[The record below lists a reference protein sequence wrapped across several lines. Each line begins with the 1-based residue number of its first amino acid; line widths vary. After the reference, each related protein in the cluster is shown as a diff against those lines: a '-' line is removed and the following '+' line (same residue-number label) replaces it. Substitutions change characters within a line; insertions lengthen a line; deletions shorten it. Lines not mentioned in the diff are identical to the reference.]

1 MAGGK
6 ETPRQKMIGMMYLVF
21 IAMLALNMSKEVLSA
36 FGFMNEKL
44 TENNI
49 STTEKNKQ
57 AYLNLEMKA
66 SDQPEKFDALN
77 KQAIQIKNSSIE
89 FNTYLEDLKTKMTA
103 DLEDKK
109 DYESMDKTAF
119 LDEYFFRGDKF
130 SKEGQEFLNNING
143 YRKKLIDVLGEDSKF
158 TPLINKRFNTDPVN
172 RGGKKTEKWLNARY
186 AGFPL
191 VASLTNLTQIQ
202 TDIKNTETDIIS
214 SLLGGQLE
222 SDVSMTNYNGIVK
235 LQKNAF
241 YPGDRVLGTV
251 VLGREDPSL
260 QPSKVILN
268 GESYDNFKD
277 GAVNLDIRATSPGEK
292 EIKGTIFFMENG
304 AEVPIPFESSY
315 SVINKPNEAIVSADK
330 MNVVYRGIANPVS
343 VSLPGVAER
352 NIKISPSGHT
362 NWKKVRAGSYLLTPG
377 KSKTVTVNVS
387 ATLEDNS
394 KVNSKKI
401 FRVKDI
407 PAAEMIVFGPDGA
420 TGGKS
425 GKMTLP
431 KSAFPSRVFKVGMQ
445 DFDFDL
451 NIKTESFDISVGSQ
465 ATITVRGEKLNSD
478 ALAAITRSRRG
489 DVISIFNI
497 VASVSGTSYKLKKV
511 YGGTIVI
518 RN

>member
-6 ETPRQKMIGMMYLVF
+6 ETPRQKMVGMMYLVF

-49 STTEKNKQ
+49 STTDKNNQ
-57 AYLNLEMKA
+57 AYANLATKA
-66 SDQPEKFDALN
+66 LDQPEKFNALN
-77 KQAIQIKNSSIE
+77 KQAIQIKTSSSD
-89 FNTYLEDLKTKMTA
+89 FYTYLEDLKTKMTA
-103 DLEDKK
+103 DLDNKK

-119 LDEYFFRGDKF
+119 LDEYFFRGDRF
-130 SKEGQEFLNNING
+130 SKEGKEFLNYIDG

-158 TPLINKRFNTDPVN
+158 TSIINKRFNTDDIN
-172 RGGKKTEKWLNARY
+172 RGNMKKEKWLNARY

-191 VASLTNLTQIQ
+191 VASLTNLTQMQ

-214 SLLGGQLE
+214 NLLGGQLE

-241 YPGDRVLGTV
+241 YPGDKVLGTV
-251 VLGREDPSL
+251 VLGREDPNL
-260 QPSKVILN
+260 KPSRVVLN
-268 GESYDNFKD
+268 GESYDNFKN
-277 GAVNLDIRATSPGEK
+277 GAVNLDLKATSPGEK
-292 EIKGTIFFMENG
+292 EIKGTIYFMENG
-304 AEVPIPFESSY
+304 GEVTIPFESSY

-343 VSLPGVAER
+343 VSLPGVDER
-352 NIKISPSGHT
+352 NIIIKPSGHT

-377 KSKTVTVNVS
+377 KNKTVTVNVS

-394 KVNSKKI
+394 KINSKKI

-451 NIKTESFDISVGSQ
+451 NIKTESFDISVGNQ
-465 ATITVRGEKLNSD
+465 ATITVRGEKLNRD
-478 ALAAITRSRRG
+478 VLAAISRSRRG

-497 VASVSGTSYKLKKV
+497 VASVSGTTYKLKKV

>member
-6 ETPRQKMIGMMYLVF
+6 ETPRQKMVGMMYLVF

-49 STTEKNKQ
+49 STTDKNNQ
-57 AYLNLEMKA
+57 AYANLATKA
-66 SDQPEKFDALN
+66 LDQPEKFNALN
-77 KQAIQIKNSSIE
+77 NQAIQIKTSSSD
-89 FNTYLEDLKTKMTA
+89 FYTYLEDLKTKMTA
-103 DLEDKK
+103 DLDNKK

-119 LDEYFFRGDKF
+119 LDEYFFRGERF
-130 SKEGQEFLNNING
+130 SKEGKEFLNNING

-158 TPLINKRFNTDPVN
+158 TPIISKRFNTDAVN

-186 AGFPL
+186 EGFPL
-191 VASLTNLTQIQ
+191 VASLTNLTQMQ

-214 SLLGGQLE
+214 NLLGGQLE

-241 YPGDRVLGTV
+241 YPGDKVLGTV
-251 VLGREDPSL
+251 VLGREDPNL
-260 QPSKVILN
+260 KPSRVILN

-277 GAVNLDIRATSPGEK
+277 GAVNLDLKATSPGEK
-292 EIKGTIFFMENG
+292 EIKGTIYFMENG
-304 AEVPIPFESSY
+304 GEVTIPFESSY

-343 VSLPGVAER
+343 VSLPGVDER
-352 NIKISPSGHT
+352 NIIIKPSGHT

-377 KSKTVTVNVS
+377 KNKTVTVNVS

-394 KVNSKKI
+394 KINSKKI

-451 NIKTESFDISVGSQ
+451 NIKTESFDISVGNQ
-465 ATITVRGEKLNSD
+465 ATITVRGEKLNRD
-478 ALAAITRSRRG
+478 VLAAISRSRRG

-497 VASVSGTSYKLKKV
+497 VASVSGTTYKLKKV